1 MDPACPEA
9 GCPSHR
15 VSFKPFLLISQI
27 DLSRYPTTPATI
39 FLDEAK
45 AEYTKHSYDY
55 RKSGAVIAAE
65 QMGVDPH
72 AVIKTLVMEDEE
84 RKPFIVLMHAE
95 KEVSLKELAR
105 ELGVKYVS
113 TCSVHD
119 AQRYSGYIVGGISPF
134 GTRREL
140 PVFME
145 KSILEL
151 PYLYVNGGRR
161 GFILGMKPSAP
172 YRLLDAQIIE
182 AAR

>member
-1 MDPACPEA
+1 M
-9 GCPSHR
+9 
-15 VSFKPFLLISQI
+15 
-27 DLSRYPTTPATI
+27 SRNSTTPATS
-39 FLDEAK
+39 FLDEAE
-45 AEYTKHSYDY
+45 AEYTKHCYDY

-65 QMGVDPH
+65 HMGVDPH
-72 AVIKTLVMEDEE
+72 AVIKTLVMEDDE
-84 RKPFIVLMHAE
+84 RNPFIVLMHAE

-105 ELGVKYVS
+105 ELDVKKVF

-119 AQRYSGYIVGGISPF
+119 AQRYTGYMVGGISPF
-134 GTRREL
+134 GTKRQL

-161 GFILGMKPSAP
+161 GFILGMKPGT
-172 YRLLDAQIIE
+172 LIMILDARIIE